1 MRHELLAASVGAT
14 MALVAGLEGDAKACG
29 GCFHTPD
36 QIGTVV
42 TDHRMIFAVSQQQ
55 TTLYDQIE
63 YQGSPSNFAWV
74 LPIHGPVTV
83 GLSADSLFS
92 VLDANTQTTIVPPQ
106 LPACPFCACGGP
118 LGATAGAA
126 SGSSSSGGSSGG
138 GVSIISQAV
147 VGPYATVQLQSTD
160 PNALNAWLTANG
172 YVIPANVMPIIA
184 AYVNEGF
191 DFLALRLTPGQGVSA
206 MRPVSV
212 TSAGA
217 GLTLPLRMVAAGTGA
232 TVGLTLWVVGEGR
245 YEPKNFLT
253 FLISPSDLTWDFSTS
268 ESDYTTVRQQK
279 ETSLKNT
286 AWQIES
292 SLDISPFTIENA
304 VLNGGFGGGVSGS
317 SSGSGDS
324 SSSDY
329 AAIPA
334 VGSTSDGGPGSPGE
348 TADQVRQQDLATLFA
363 GGPATTRITRMRAD
377 LSQAAL
383 ATDLV
388 LQAASDQS
396 ALPNTYQVTKFV
408 NAPMCAPIDPSTCP
422 CGISSGSSG
431 SGSAGAS
438 GAGSSGGTGGSS
450 GVTSAP
456 SKSPQDSSGCSMGPA
471 GDAGSDLEIAFAGLL
486 GVALLRTL
494 KKRR

>member
-1 MRHELLAASVGAT
+1 MRRELVAGVLGAV
-14 MALVAGLEGDAKACG
+14 MALVAGLESGAKACG

-42 TDHRMIFAVSQQQ
+42 TDHRMIFAISQLQ

-63 YQGSPSNFAWV
+63 YKGSPSDFAWV
-74 LPIHGPVTV
+74 LPIHGSVTV

-92 VLDANTQTTIVPPQ
+92 VLDTDTQTTIVPPPPPP
-106 LPACPFCACGGP
+106 LFCPVCGCDQGFSS
-118 LGATAGAA
+118 GG
-126 SGSSSSGGSSGG
+126 SGGGSSSSGGSSGSSSG
-138 GVSIISQAV
+138 GVSIVSQAV

-172 YVIPANVMPIIA
+172 YAIPANVMPIIA
-184 AYVNEGF
+184 AYVKEGF

-217 GLTLPLRMVAAGTGA
+217 GLSLPLRMVAAGTGA
-232 TVGLTLWVVGEGR
+232 TVGITLWVVADGR
-245 YEPKNFLT
+245 YEPKNFPS
-253 FLISPSDLTWDFSTS
+253 FLVAPSDLTWDFSSS

-279 ETSLKNT
+279 EMSLNDA

-292 SLDISPFTIENA
+292 SLDISPLTIEND
-304 VLNGGFGGGVSGS
+304 VLTGFFGGASSS
-317 SSGSGDS
+317 SSGAGPGT
-324 SSSDY
+324 DY
-329 AAIPA
+329 VAIPA
-334 VGSTSDGGPGSPGE
+334 MDGGPEGGPGSPGE
-348 TADQVRQQDLATLFA
+348 TADQVRQQDLATLFV
-363 GGPATTRITRMRAD
+363 GGPATARITRLRAD

-396 ALPNTYQVTKFV
+396 VVSNSYQVTKFV
-408 NAPMCAPIDPSTCP
+408 NAPTCPPFDCP

-431 SGSAGAS
+431 GSGITTGGGSGS
-438 GAGSSGGTGGSS
+438 SSGS
-450 GVTSAP
+450 TSA
-456 SKSPQDSSGCSMGPA
+456 SKGAQSSSGCAMGPEH
-471 GDAGSDLEIAFAGLL
+471 AGSDLELAFAGLVGL
-486 GVALLRTL
+486 ALVRMLQ
-494 KKRR
+494 KKR